1 MLALAMIAAGCGSTS
16 AGVRSDG
23 PATSPTQRSSVIP
36 WVDATAT
43 APRATPTT
51 TTTTTL
57 PTGPACE
64 ASTLRAVAKPG
75 GAGLGHG
82 LEIVVV
88 TNVGPTT
95 CWVGGY
101 PSLVGVKPS
110 GARTPL
116 AATHGTYFGN
126 RVPTKLAPGSGA
138 KLYLGTESTCNALN
152 APAPR
157 YNAAANANTYTGLI
171 IGLPGGEGTLSVGSV
186 YLDTACGLSE
196 SEIGAPT
203 PIPASPSPVP
213 GSPASLTA
221 RSTIPTEVHVGS
233 VLRYT
238 VTLTNPTATR
248 VSLTPCPVYSE
259 SLIGSKTALRRSYH
273 LDCAVVSR
281 IDPGTSVTFAMELS
295 VPRSFPP
302 SGAKMSWVLDT
313 GAGPYAGRVVQVVG
327 LQ

>member
-1 MLALAMIAAGCGSTS
+1 M
-16 AGVRSDG
+16 
-23 PATSPTQRSSVIP
+23 
-36 WVDATAT
+36 
-43 APRATPTT
+43 
-51 TTTTTL
+51 
-57 PTGPACE
+57 
-64 ASTLRAVAKPG
+64 LRAVAKPG
-75 GAGLGHG
+75 GFGLGND

-110 GARTPL
+110 GARKPL
-116 AATHGTYFGN
+116 GATHGTYFGN
-126 RVPTKLAPGSGA
+126 RVPMKLAPGA
-138 KLYLGTESTCNALN
+138 AAELYLGTASACNALN
-152 APAPR
+152 APAPQR
-157 YNAAANANTYTGLI
+157 NATAKANTYTGLTI
-171 IGLPGGEGTLSVGSV
+171 ALPEGRGTFSVGHV

-196 SEIGAPT
+196 SEIGAPS
-203 PIPASPSPVP
+203 PAPTSPSPAP

-221 RSTIPTEVHVGS
+221 RSTIPAEVHVGS

-238 VTLTNPTATR
+238 VTLTNPAATP

-273 LDCAVVSR
+273 LNCAVVSR
-281 IDPGTSVTFAMELS
+281 IDPTTSVTFAMELA

-313 GAGPYAGRVVQVVG
+313 GAGPYTGRVVQVVG
-327 LQ
+327 PQ